1 MKVLVIGGGGREHAF
16 CWKISKSPL
25 VTSLYCAPGNPGISR
40 HAECVD
46 IKVSDVEGLLRFARA
61 EEIDLTVVG
70 PEQPLALGI
79 VDRFNEENLAIF
91 GPTQAAAEIESS
103 KVYSKNLMK
112 KYDIPTAFYSTF
124 TDFDEAV
131 SWVKEVKAPLVV
143 KADGLAS
150 GKGVIICQSEKE
162 AIEVLDDIMRRK
174 IFGDSGDSVVV
185 EEFLEGEEASFF
197 AFTDGENVLPL
208 VSSQDHK
215 ALLDGDE
222 GPNTGGMGAY
232 SPAPVITPELAEII
246 MERVMIPTVR
256 ALEQEGRTYKGILYA
271 GLMIKGDDLKVLE
284 FNCRFGDPEAQPL
297 LMRMSSDIVPILS
310 AIAGKGLEDEKVQ
323 WSDEAS
329 VCIVMSSR
337 GYPGDYK
344 KGFEIEG
351 IKEAEDTGNVV
362 VFHAG
367 TARDN
372 GEIIAT
378 GGRVL
383 GVTALADTIPGAIEL
398 AYKAVGKID
407 SESLYFRTDIG
418 KKALKYL

>member
-1 MKVLVIGGGGREHAF
+1 MKVLVVGGGGREHAF
-16 CWKISKSPL
+16 CWKIRKSPL
-25 VTSLYCAPGNPGISR
+25 VTSLYCAPGNPGISK

-46 IKVSDVEGLLRFARA
+46 IKVSDIEGLLRFARA

-79 VDRFNEENLAIF
+79 VDRFNEENLSIF
-91 GPTQAAAEIESS
+91 GPTQAAAELESS

-124 TDFDEAV
+124 TNYEDAV

-143 KADGLAS
+143 KADGLAA
-150 GKGVIICQSEKE
+150 GKGVVICQSEKE

-185 EEFLEGEEASFF
+185 EEFLQGEEASFF
-197 AFTDGENVLPL
+197 AFTDGEKVIPL

-215 ALLDGDE
+215 ALLDGDM

-232 SPAPVITPELAEII
+232 SPAPVITPELSKII
-246 MERVMIPTVR
+246 MERVMVPTVR
-256 ALEQEGRTYKGILYA
+256 ALAREGRRYKGILYA
-271 GLMIKGDDLKVLE
+271 GLMINGDDFKVLE

-297 LMRMSSDIVPILS
+297 LMRMRSDIVPILS
-310 AIAGKGLEDEKVQ
+310 AIAGKGITDEEIEWK
-323 WSDEAS
+323 DEAS
-329 VCIVMSSR
+329 VCVVMSSR

-344 KGFEIEG
+344 KGLFVEG
-351 IKEAEDTGNVV
+351 IDRAEDLGDVV

-367 TARDN
+367 TREEE
-372 GEIIAT
+372 GKIVT
-378 GGRVL
+378 SGGRVL
-383 GVTALADTIPGAIEL
+383 GVTALGPTIPEAIDL
-398 AYKAVGKID
+398 AYEAVGKIESD
-407 SESLYFRTDIG
+407 SLYYRKDIG
-418 KKALKYL
+418 KKALKYI

>member
-1 MKVLVIGGGGREHAF
+1 MKVLVVGGGGREHAF
-16 CWKISKSPL
+16 CWKIRKSPL
-25 VTSLYCAPGNPGISR
+25 VTSLYCAPGNPGISK

-46 IKVSDVEGLLRFARA
+46 IKVSDIEGLLRFARA

-79 VDRFNEENLAIF
+79 VDRFNEENLSIF
-91 GPTQAAAEIESS
+91 GPTQVAAELESS

-124 TDFDEAV
+124 TNYEDAV

-143 KADGLAS
+143 KADGLAA
-150 GKGVIICQSEKE
+150 GKGVVICQSEKE

-185 EEFLEGEEASFF
+185 EEFLQGEEASFF
-197 AFTDGENVLPL
+197 AFTDGEKVIPL

-215 ALLDGDE
+215 ALLDGDM

-232 SPAPVITPELAEII
+232 SPAPVITPELSKII
-246 MERVMIPTVR
+246 MERVMVPTVR
-256 ALEQEGRTYKGILYA
+256 ALAREGRRYKGILYA
-271 GLMIKGDDLKVLE
+271 GLMINGDDFKVLE

-297 LMRMSSDIVPILS
+297 LMRMRSDIVPILS
-310 AIAGKGLEDEKVQ
+310 AIAGKGITDEEIEWK
-323 WSDEAS
+323 DEAS
-329 VCIVMSSR
+329 VCVVMSSR

-344 KGFEIEG
+344 KGLFVEG
-351 IKEAEDTGNVV
+351 IDRAEDLGDVV

-367 TARDN
+367 TREEE
-372 GEIIAT
+372 GKIVT
-378 GGRVL
+378 SGGRVL
-383 GVTALADTIPGAIEL
+383 GVTALGPTIPEAIDL
-398 AYKAVGKID
+398 AYEAVGKIESD
-407 SESLYFRTDIG
+407 SLYYRKDIG
-418 KKALKYL
+418 KKALKYI

>member
-1 MKVLVIGGGGREHAF
+1 
-16 CWKISKSPL
+16 
-25 VTSLYCAPGNPGISR
+25 
-40 HAECVD
+40 
-46 IKVSDVEGLLRFARA
+46 
-61 EEIDLTVVG
+61 
-70 PEQPLALGI
+70 
-79 VDRFNEENLAIF
+79 
-91 GPTQAAAEIESS
+91 
-103 KVYSKNLMK
+103 
-112 KYDIPTAFYSTF
+112 
-124 TDFDEAV
+124 
-131 SWVKEVKAPLVV
+131 
-143 KADGLAS
+143 
-150 GKGVIICQSEKE
+150 
-162 AIEVLDDIMRRK
+162 MRRK

-372 GEIIAT
+372 GEIIAN

>member
-1 MKVLVIGGGGREHAF
+1 MKVLVVGGGGREHAF
-16 CWKISKSPL
+16 CWKISQSPL
-25 VTSLYCAPGNPGISR
+25 VNSLYCAPGNPGISK

-46 IKVSDVEGLLRFARA
+46 IKVSDIEGLLRFARA

-79 VDRFNEENLAIF
+79 VDRFNEENLDIF

-124 TDFDEAV
+124 TKFEDAV

-143 KADGLAS
+143 KADGLAG
-150 GKGVIICQSEKE
+150 GKGVIICRSEKE
-162 AIEVLDDIMRRK
+162 TIEVLDDIMRRK
-174 IFGDSGDSVVV
+174 MFGDSGDTVVV
-185 EEFLEGEEASFF
+185 EEFLQGEEASFF
-197 AFTDGENVLPL
+197 AFTDGEKVLPL

-232 SPAPVITPELAEII
+232 SPAPVITPELSEII
-246 MERVMIPTVR
+246 MERVMNPTVR
-256 ALEQEGRTYKGILYA
+256 ALEREGRLYKGILYA
-271 GLMIKGDDLKVLE
+271 GLMINGEDLKVLE

-297 LMRMSSDIVPILS
+297 LMRMRSDIVPLLN
-310 AIAGKGLEDEKVQ
+310 AIAGKGLTDEKIE
-323 WSDEAS
+323 WSDQAS
-329 VCIVMSSR
+329 VCVVMSSR

-344 KGFEIEG
+344 KGFAIEG
-351 IKEAEDTGNVV
+351 IKEAEDTGNVM

-367 TARDN
+367 TAHEN
-372 GEIIAT
+372 GKIIT
-378 GGRVL
+378 NGGRVL
-383 GVTALADTIPGAIEL
+383 GVTALGDTIPEAIEL
-398 AYKAVGKID
+398 AYEAVGKID

-418 KKALKYL
+418 EKALKYL

>member
-372 GEIIAT
+372 GEIIAN